1 MQLFIVLNCLSF
13 APLYQTQVLKT
24 KRNVSLDSFI
34 FTWFK
39 FSLLCTWT
47 SLVPVLVSR
56 TVPSPVLLGY
66 GKKKACKL
74 QSAAAHTVQSP
85 APPLSFCINI
95 LLSLVLCHHLV
106 WRASC
111 LSWRSP
117 VQPPQVTFPQ
127 LAEPCRAQQS
137 WISGWLSVYSQHPEG
152 QIAQTLHRHGA
163 YATSV
168 SVL

>member
-1 MQLFIVLNCLSF
+1 MVVESWDVEIPQQEKRLILQWIKTEF
-13 APLYQTQVLKT
+13 LKY
-24 KRNVSLDSFI
+24 
-34 FTWFK
+34 FK
-39 FSLLCTWT
+39 FSMPFHL
-47 SLVPVLVSR
+47 
-56 TVPSPVLLGY
+56 PSPMLLGC
-66 GKKKACKL
+66 GKKHFKL
-74 QSAAAHTVQSP
+74 QSKAAHTVQSL
-85 APPLSFCINI
+85 APPLGFCINI

-127 LAEPCRAQQS
+127 LAEPCRSQQS

-152 QIAQTLHRHGA
+152 QTAQTPHRCGA
-163 YATSV
+163 YVTSV